1 MKVTKLRKLKVCL
14 NNFSFPIIFFK
25 KYFYLEQ
32 KTIMKDDLKWE
43 VEDFSC
49 NVELSEE
56 EQARLLEEYEQE
68 IQEREQR
75 KSSDSSDLIKEEIL
89 SQKKNNENENS
100 KVTTKKPAQKNSNP
114 NKKNMPS
121 STVNKTKNNNGKVTK
136 SVKPADAGKKD
147 DKKPVDLEINKNHF
161 TKDEI
166 SSNNSD
172 ESWEKEFDLDGN

>member
-1 MKVTKLRKLKVCL
+1 
-14 NNFSFPIIFFK
+14 
-25 KYFYLEQ
+25 
-32 KTIMKDDLKWE
+32 MKDDLKWE

-75 KSSDSSDLIKEEIL
+75 KTSDASDILIKEEIV
-89 SQKKNNENENS
+89 SQKKNNENENP
-100 KVTTKKPAQKNSNP
+100 KVNIKKPAQKNSNP
-114 NKKNMPS
+114 NKKNLPS

-136 SVKPADAGKKD
+136 SVKQATSDADKKD

-166 SSNNSD
+166 ASNNSD

>member
-1 MKVTKLRKLKVCL
+1 
-14 NNFSFPIIFFK
+14 
-25 KYFYLEQ
+25 
-32 KTIMKDDLKWE
+32 MKDDLKWE

-75 KSSDSSDLIKEEIL
+75 SSKSDSSDILIKEEIKTQ
-89 SQKKNNENENS
+89 QKNENS
-100 KVTTKKPAQKNSNP
+100 KVNIKKPAQKNSNQ
-114 NKKNMPS
+114 NKKNSNNLPS
-121 STVNKTKNNNGKVTK
+121 STVSNKTKNNSGKVTK
-136 SVKPADAGKKD
+136 SAKQSSTIVDAGIKD
-147 DKKPVDLEINKNHF
+147 DKKNEKKDADLEINKNHF

-166 SSNNSD
+166 SSNSD